1 VRLLGEDS
9 ARLAPP
15 VRNTDDVAVKGWTVV
30 FQGERIQADL
40 VAAVLQADGVRVEV
54 FGDHAYGV
62 GINLTDA
69 RVMVPDDQAAAA
81 RELIREAGDQPSDP
95 EV

>member
-1 VRLLGEDS
+1 VS
-9 ARLAPP
+9 
-15 VRNTDDVAVKGWTVV
+15 VKGWTVV
-30 FQGERIQADL
+30 FMGGRIQADL

-69 RVMVPDDQAAAA
+69 RVMVPDDQAEAA
-81 RELIREAGDQPSDP
+81 RRLIRQAGDTPLDP

>member
-1 VRLLGEDS
+1 
-9 ARLAPP
+9 
-15 VRNTDDVAVKGWTVV
+15 VKGWTVV
-30 FQGERIQADL
+30 FQGGRIQADL

-62 GINLTDA
+62 GINLTEA
-69 RVMVPDDQAAAA
+69 RVLVPDDQADVA
-81 RELIREAGDQPSDP
+81 RELIRQAGDAPSDR

>member
-1 VRLLGEDS
+1 MG
-9 ARLAPP
+9 
-15 VRNTDDVAVKGWTVV
+15 VKGWTTV
-30 FQGERIQADL
+30 FQGGRIQADL

-54 FGDHAYGV
+54 FGDHAYGG

-69 RVMVPDDQAAAA
+69 RVMVPDDQAEAA
-81 RELIREAGDQPSDP
+81 RELIRQAGDVPTDS

>member
-1 VRLLGEDS
+1 MSG
-9 ARLAPP
+9 
-15 VRNTDDVAVKGWTVV
+15 VKGWTVV
-30 FQGERIQADL
+30 FQGGRIQADL

-69 RVMVPDDQAAAA
+69 RVMVPDDQAEAA
-81 RELIREAGDQPSDP
+81 RQLIRQAGDTPLDP

>member
-1 VRLLGEDS
+1 
-9 ARLAPP
+9 
-15 VRNTDDVAVKGWTVV
+15 VAVKGWTVV
-30 FQGERIQADL
+30 FQGGRIQADL
-40 VAAVLQADGVRVEV
+40 VAAVLSADGVRVEV

-69 RVMVPDDQAAAA
+69 RVMVPDDQAETA
-81 RELIREAGDQPSDP
+81 RELIRQAGDRPTEP

>member
-1 VRLLGEDS
+1 MG
-9 ARLAPP
+9 
-15 VRNTDDVAVKGWTVV
+15 VKGWTTV
-30 FQGERIQADL
+30 FQGGRIQADL

-69 RVMVPDDQAAAA
+69 RVMVPDDQAETA
-81 RELIREAGDQPSDP
+81 RELIRHAVDVPTDS